1 MIAFIIVLALAGYFG
16 FLVDWKEFGAPF
28 KSGGWVVLGLY
39 GVIGLSYYL
48 TKALH
53 VVQSAGGGHH

>member
-16 FLVDWKEFGAPF
+16 FLVDWKEFGTPF

-53 VVQSAGGGHH
+53 VVQSAGSGLH